1 MVDPV
6 DTATLEKLAYLNEL
20 EPAALEQLARKTQKL
35 PMKAGT
41 KIQAGDQA
49 RWMLYLLEGKMSL
62 FSDGQPLVM
71 EAFSRRAQ
79 QPIFGASRLQ
89 EYAVALSQCQ
99 VLRVDRNLFDTL
111 SQQQSEAGYEIEET
125 TLTDVESEVF
135 SSLYQRIVTGQL
147 TLPALPEV
155 ATKIQSA
162 INDPRIDSTRLSRI
176 VQMDM
181 AVTGGLIKAANS
193 ALYGGAAPVPNVRD
207 AITRLGH
214 AATRQLVISI
224 AMKQVFKT
232 SVRGFQR
239 RMLELWDRS
248 VRVSALSFVLARH
261 GTRFDPEH
269 ALLAGLLH
277 QVGMVPLLDYLGQN
291 HPTMEDHEIDAI
303 LKRLHPL
310 VGELVIN
317 DWGLGPDMST
327 VVREVNQFERN
338 GSAPP
343 DYCDVVLVA
352 HLYALTHTRK
362 GQPVA
367 NVPRYDQVPAYGKL
381 GLEPPNDEMKLDLF
395 EEAEQEIR
403 QVMDMLK
410 GPSPA

>member
-1 MVDPV
+1 MVDTV
-6 DTATLEKLAYLNEL
+6 DTATLEKLAHLNEL
-20 EPAALEQLARKTQKL
+20 EPVALEQLARKTQKL

-41 KIQAGDQA
+41 KVQAGDQA
-49 RWMLYLLEGKMSL
+49 RWMLYLLEGKLSL
-62 FSDGQPLVM
+62 FADGQPLVI

-79 QPIFGASRLQ
+79 QPIFGASRLK

-99 VLRVDRNLFDTL
+99 VLRVDRNQFDTL
-111 SQQQSEAGYEIEET
+111 SRQQSEAGYEIEET
-125 TLTDVESEVF
+125 TLSDVESALF

-147 TLPALPEV
+147 ALPALPEV

-162 INDPRIDSTRLSRI
+162 INDPKMDATRLARI
-176 VQMDM
+176 VQMDF

-193 ALYGGAAPVPNVRD
+193 ALYGGAAPVHNVRD
-207 AITRLGH
+207 AVTRLGF

-232 SVRGFQR
+232 SVRSLQR
-239 RMLELWDRS
+239 RMLALWDRS
-248 VRVSALSFVLARH
+248 VRVSALSYVLARQ
-261 GTRFDPEH
+261 GTLFDPEH

-277 QVGMVPLLDYLGQN
+277 QVGMVPLLDYLGQH
-291 HPTMEDHEIDAI
+291 HPDMSDAEIDHI
-303 LKRLHPL
+303 LNRLHPV

-317 DWGLGPDMST
+317 DWGLGPDLST
-327 VVREVNQFERN
+327 VVREVNQYERN
-338 GSAPP
+338 GSSPP

-352 HLYALTHTRK
+352 HLYALTHPRK

-367 NVPRYDQVPAYGKL
+367 DVPRYDQVPAYAKL
-381 GLEPPNDEMKLDLF
+381 GLEPPNEEMKLDLF

-403 QVMDMLK
+403 QVMEMLK
-410 GPSPA
+410 APTGA